1 MTDVF
6 PRRNLPGE
14 AEQWG
19 RAHDERVIALERE
32 NVTLRQS
39 LNALNRSTAATLSNL
54 ARQLNAM
61 PIVWVGAS
69 SQTGFGLN
77 TVGWHTVAEVKVTV
91 PPGKETASVVAVA
104 GGAAADLTTG
114 GLTTA
119 EARIIIA
126 SSIVSPR
133 FSAAKDSGASVVN
146 NVISASYGVGNLSTV
161 LVPEFTVQFQMTG
174 LNPAAFPPA
183 AENYASLT
191 VTATF

>member
-69 SQTGFGLN
+69 SQTWFGLN

-104 GGAAADLTTG
+104 GGAAADLTSG

-126 SSIVSPR
+126 TGITSPR

-146 NVISASYGVGNLSTV
+146 NVISASYGVGDLNLT

-174 LNPAAFPPA
+174 LNPAAFPPT

>member
-61 PIVWVGAS
+61 PIVWVGAF

-91 PPGKETASVVAVA
+91 PPGRETASVVAVA
-104 GGAAADLTTG
+104 GGAAADLTSG

-126 SSIVSPR
+126 GSIVSPR

-146 NVISASYGVGNLSTV
+146 NVISASYGVGDMSTA

-174 LNPAAFPPA
+174 LNPSAFPPA